1 MNTRADDLTVILRA
15 ILGTLPGATSISLYA
30 VEAWAILLIT
40 TSTDEAV
47 IALSEDLEL
56 GAVEFRT
63 GDGRWWCRASSERDQ
78 GRLRV
83 VVAGPHHMSPPP
95 HDDDG
100 EASSRSA

>member
-1 MNTRADDLTVILRA
+1 MNTRADDLTVMLRA
-15 ILGTLPGATSISLYA
+15 ILSTLPGATSISFHA

-56 GAVEFRT
+56 GEVEFRI
-63 GDGRWWCRASSERDQ
+63 GDGRWWCRASSERDR
-78 GRLRV
+78 GRLRI

-95 HDDDG
+95 HDDD
-100 EASSRSA
+100 ASSRSA